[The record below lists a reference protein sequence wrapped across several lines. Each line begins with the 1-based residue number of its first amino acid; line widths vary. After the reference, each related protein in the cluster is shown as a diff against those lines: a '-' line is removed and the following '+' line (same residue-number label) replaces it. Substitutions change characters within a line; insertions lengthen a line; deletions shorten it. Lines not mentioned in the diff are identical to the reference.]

1 MLSQNSNKKLQY
13 WPIYGAL
20 LLLNLGIIW
29 LFLSGNYQRDWS
41 TRADQELTLAYNAVR
56 INSGLVQEFFDH
68 PGFVTIQLIAVVLRE
83 FYAYGQITILTI
95 TDLNSQKNLFD
106 SFNQIVVAARFVSLI
121 ATLAL
126 INICFFI
133 INQQLK
139 NGVAAI
145 ALSIA
150 VFFSTSA
157 IEHFL
162 YLRTELITFILLLLA
177 TLSFSRATHTSYVQ
191 IFLNLL
197 CGCTLL
203 FLAAVNKAQVLLYF
217 PIYLVWALTLSNSI
231 LDRNLKTEVNLK
243 LRWVI
248 LTITVN
254 IVFFVFMASGISK
267 LHQIAYIASLNI
279 VIYLS
284 FKPTKN
290 VNLVLALFNLSYLM
304 AYWIVAAIVWIF
316 GRNIT
321 LFFRLINSP
330 LEMLKWA
337 SLNQATQEN
346 AGVELGAIAWRLL
359 SPFQNLVLRPDS
371 QALLLILNLVL
382 GGIFYKKIST
392 KLWGILLT
400 GLGAFYVCS
409 IISSTRYWAAHYF
422 IFSEF
427 FLFANLVLI
436 IQAIGNR
443 KLQIFISLGICIAIL
458 LSNLPVLMS
467 GRLMPPD
474 KRSEICAS
482 SYLPDWQHAI
492 DTQLIT
498 GNCAPYLEE
507 AK

>member
-1 MLSQNSNKKLQY
+1 MLSRNSNKKLKY

-95 TDLNSQKNLFD
+95 ADLNSQKNLFD
-106 SFNQIVVAARFVSLI
+106 SLNQIVVAARFVSLI

-126 INICFFI
+126 VNICFFI

-150 VFFSTSA
+150 VFFSTST

-162 YLRTELITFILLLLA
+162 HLRTELVTFILLLLA

-191 IFLNLL
+191 NFLKLL

-217 PIYLVWALTLSNSI
+217 PIYLVWALTLSNGIFDS
-231 LDRNLKTEVNLK
+231 DLKTEVNLK

-254 IVFFVFMASGISK
+254 IVLFVFMASGISK
-267 LHQIAYIASLNI
+267 LYQIAYIGSLNLI
-279 VIYLS
+279 IYLS
-284 FKPTKN
+284 VKSKKN
-290 VNLVLALFNLSYLM
+290 IREVLTLFNVSYLM
-304 AYWIVAAIVWIF
+304 GYCISASIVWAL
-316 GRNIT
+316 GHNIT

-359 SPFQNLVLRPDS
+359 SPFQNLVLHPDS
-371 QALLLILNLVL
+371 QTLLLMLNLAL
-382 GGIFYKKIST
+382 GGIFYKKISI
-392 KLWGILLT
+392 KLWGILVT
-400 GLGAFYVCS
+400 GLGAFYLCS

-436 IQAIGNR
+436 IQALGNR
-443 KLQIFISLGICIAIL
+443 KLQTFISLGICVTAL

-492 DTQLIT
+492 DKQLIKK
-498 GNCAPYLEE
+498 NCSPYLKE